1 MLDMFLCRLNESPID
16 LKLDLL
22 APTAKRLHID
32 IPGLPQR
39 SAHEQLPP
47 FVINPVSVAAAAA
60 GGSLLRN
67 DDGDRDRLHQ
77 HQLRDRMTSHSA
89 SSNSQ

>member
-1 MLDMFLCRLNESPID
+1 MCRLNESPID

-22 APTAKRLHID
+22 APAAKRLHID

-60 GGSLLRN
+60 AAGASLLRN
-67 DDGDRDRLHQ
+67 DDTDRDRVHQ
-77 HQLRDRMTSHSA
+77 HQMRDRMTSHSA